1 MIPTSQ
7 ALCYIERR
15 LDERLESGT
24 SWPSVSAFGALSA
37 GGFLDGRQYDFGDQ
51 ARIDEMLRVIA
62 RIERD
67 FAPAPIDRHEFR
79 MIDRKG
85 KGARELLSSARN
97 ASHLSQAL
105 W

>member
-1 MIPTSQ
+1 LTPEF
-7 ALCYIERR
+7 AL
-15 LDERLESGT
+15 L
-24 SWPSVSAFGALSA
+24 GALSA
-37 GGFLDGRQYDFGDQ
+37 GRFRQGRQYDFGDQ
-51 ARIDEMLRVIA
+51 ARIDEMLRVLA
-62 RIERD
+62 RRERD